1 MVYISREELNE
12 KSVIELR
19 ELCKKYNITGVSK
32 ERKSNIIDYI
42 MNYYENCKSHT
53 KESKKET
60 VAINNDKKP
69 GIISTNIYSVLNE
82 DNTYK
87 SIVSVS
93 SGAASGNYMVVGKT
107 TGYVKEL
114 YKEIL
119 NIDTTAE
126 PIVNGEKVLNS
137 YVLKSGDVLEFLK
150 PAGVKG

>member
-42 MNYYENCKSHT
+42 MNYYENYKSHT